1 MNKVWLMG
9 GFGNVLFQILAFNFL
24 SKNNSNIFFIKQ
36 LVEKNKVTKFLG
48 WSIHEPLYKELI
60 GSEKIVSVNFIQFI
74 LIVFCGFLSKKINR
88 KFKFATFYKSGV
100 ELKGTGSENIFGYFQ
115 HKSFLIENKTLI
127 LELAEELR
135 SKFELENKAKIVVHY
150 RKGDSNWAL
159 KYSNYYDV
167 VKTMLL
173 KESSPIIIV
182 TDSIDCANL
191 FFLGIQNINIISSKN
206 ALDDFKYLI
215 SCEKLYCAPSTFS
228 WWAAHSLEPK
238 SEVIMS
244 KYIFNKIGYYNETS
258 KLIII

>member
-88 KFKFATFYKSGV
+88 EFKFATFYKSGV

-127 LELAEELR
+127 LELGEELR

-182 TDSIDCANL
+182 TDSIDSANL
-191 FFLGIQNINIISSKN
+191 FFVGIQNINIISSNN

-228 WWAAHSLEPK
+228 WWAAHCLPQ
-238 SEVIMS
+238 
-244 KYIFNKIGYYNETS
+244 TS
-258 KLIII
+258 KVVVPDFFQNKLGLFLKNEHITII